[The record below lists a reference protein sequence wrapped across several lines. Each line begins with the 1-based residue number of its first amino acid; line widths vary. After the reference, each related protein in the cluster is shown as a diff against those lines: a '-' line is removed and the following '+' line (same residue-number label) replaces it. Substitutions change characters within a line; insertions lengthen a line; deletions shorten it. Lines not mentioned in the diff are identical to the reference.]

1 MKKFLSMVL
10 ALVMVMS
17 LVTVSAGAKDFA
29 DNDKITYDEAVAVVS
44 EVGIVD
50 GYADGEFKP
59 ANTLT
64 RQAAA
69 KIICNLILGPTTAA
83 ELHADTAPYRDVP
96 ANSEFAGYIAYCQSR
111 GIISGYSDG
120 AFRPGNTLTGYAFM
134 KMLLGALGY
143 DATLENY
150 VGANWSINVAKQAL
164 GIGLDDG
171 LVEEFNGL
179 KAVTRE
185 EACLYAFNTLQ
196 ADLVEYGQRL
206 TTNINGTEVT
216 LSSGGAQSREWQ
228 SQQSRVHNIREDN
241 IMQFAEEY
249 FRKLEKRRGR
259 DDFERPGYTWLYDK
273 EEIGTYVDWSLQIG
287 EDYTSGVT
295 GRDLYDLLGSTN
307 LRDNDLTYYANGLVP
322 GTSNPTASNP
332 QSFANGGDNIVVADD
347 VNRANQKDVGITGNG
362 VLTQVFLDKD
372 HEEITVTSISTWLVQ
387 ATGDY
392 NEKREDASF
401 DVHSKYHGVTFSKT
415 VDVDDFAGVVDVQ
428 EDDWYLAKI
437 TYKHNPGTRAADGN
451 IVELVTPEILDESTV
466 TKFSASSS
474 GQGGNV
480 TKLTVGGT
488 EYKDNENAYYD
499 TAVLGDYEENLL
511 TDAKYNVYLDEYGYF
526 IGVDLF
532 EGTKNYVF
540 ITGFDRPTSNLSI
553 KTADAAGIFLD
564 GTMKTIKVNVSAT
577 NDNIEDVNPLYGG
590 IDTGKHPE
598 YFLKWDS
605 DLQVSASDDGMYA
618 LNRWFTYTT
627 NADGVYTLKPATRM
641 VVHKYTAETTI
652 KTDNLYVDDNVLR
665 TTDAPYK
672 DLGWTAGPPSGP
684 TGLYSSPANY
694 AATSTERVYGNDD
707 SVFLTVDTDEVDTT
721 TNRPVGQKALAITE
735 VTGMYTGVQ
744 NSEIEIEYTSPL
756 EEAQVYIVY
765 NSDNYI
771 VGAVIDGEGDGGTGT
786 IAYVT
791 SGPKSERLENGNYYW
806 EFDAILNGTVQTLT
820 VKDTSRAS
828 LNTLRAESDDTHE
841 AIGDHIARSR
851 SLPGTLPYTGNWNAR
866 DGLVELRFDADEY
879 VTSIRSVEEKDIYS
893 YFGDKNAAAGPGGD
907 AFGGATSLVS
917 GNGLNDYSATS
928 YLSTD
933 SISTSDAK
941 AYRVGG
947 VNAYMVGA
955 SKTWKMDASTNN
967 HYDSAPNQL
976 KLVGRT
982 LYTTN
987 DQHDEGLALASDAKA
1002 VLIQW
1007 ENGDWETTEYST
1019 VKGAVNNVAMNPS
1032 TGEFEGEIVAALN
1045 SNGTAA
1051 WVVITSYNEVRR
1063 GTQTPG
1069 GRLTGIDA
1077 RTNATW
1083 GWDNTTGYITYE
1095 LTNAVK
1101 GTSYTV
1107 VLEQLN
1113 ENGQWAEIDRWTEVS
1128 SGAPNVY
1135 TSPWVG
1141 QYTVNRTYR
1150 LSCEGFTSMV
1160 AQR

>member
-1 MKKFLSMVL
+1 
-10 ALVMVMS
+10 
-17 LVTVSAGAKDFA
+17 
-29 DNDKITYDEAVAVVS
+29 
-44 EVGIVD
+44 
-50 GYADGEFKP
+50 
-59 ANTLT
+59 
-64 RQAAA
+64 
-69 KIICNLILGPTTAA
+69 
-83 ELHADTAPYRDVP
+83 
-96 ANSEFAGYIAYCQSR
+96 
-111 GIISGYSDG
+111 
-120 AFRPGNTLTGYAFM
+120 
-134 KMLLGALGY
+134 
-143 DATLENY
+143 
-150 VGANWSINVAKQAL
+150 
-164 GIGLDDG
+164 
-171 LVEEFNGL
+171 
-179 KAVTRE
+179 
-185 EACLYAFNTLQ
+185 
-196 ADLVEYGQRL
+196 
-206 TTNINGTEVT
+206 
-216 LSSGGAQSREWQ
+216 
-228 SQQSRVHNIREDN
+228 
-241 IMQFAEEY
+241 
-249 FRKLEKRRGR
+249 
-259 DDFERPGYTWLYDK
+259 
-273 EEIGTYVDWSLQIG
+273 
-287 EDYTSGVT
+287 
-295 GRDLYDLLGSTN
+295 
-307 LRDNDLTYYANGLVP
+307 
-322 GTSNPTASNP
+322 
-332 QSFANGGDNIVVADD
+332 
-347 VNRANQKDVGITGNG
+347 
-362 VLTQVFLDKD
+362 
-372 HEEITVTSISTWLVQ
+372 
-387 ATGDY
+387 
-392 NEKREDASF
+392 
-401 DVHSKYHGVTFSKT
+401 
-415 VDVDDFAGVVDVQ
+415 
-428 EDDWYLAKI
+428 
-437 TYKHNPGTRAADGN
+437 
-451 IVELVTPEILDESTV
+451 
-466 TKFSASSS
+466 
-474 GQGGNV
+474 
-480 TKLTVGGT
+480 
-488 EYKDNENAYYD
+488 
-499 TAVLGDYEENLL
+499 
-511 TDAKYNVYLDEYGYF
+511 
-526 IGVDLF
+526 
-532 EGTKNYVF
+532 
-540 ITGFDRPTSNLSI
+540 
-553 KTADAAGIFLD
+553 
-564 GTMKTIKVNVSAT
+564 
-577 NDNIEDVNPLYGG
+577 
-590 IDTGKHPE
+590 
-598 YFLKWDS
+598 
-605 DLQVSASDDGMYA
+605 
-618 LNRWFTYTT
+618 
-627 NADGVYTLKPATRM
+627 
-641 VVHKYTAETTI
+641 
-652 KTDNLYVDDNVLR
+652 
-665 TTDAPYK
+665 
-672 DLGWTAGPPSGP
+672 
-684 TGLYSSPANY
+684 
-694 AATSTERVYGNDD
+694 
-707 SVFLTVDTDEVDTT
+707 VFLTVDTDEVDTT

-841 AIGDHIARSR
+841 AIGDFLARSGGAIT
-851 SLPGTLPYTGNWNAR
+851 PNTGNWNAR

-893 YFGDKNAAAGPGGD
+893 YFGDKNAAAGPGGN

-1095 LTNAVK
+1095 LTNAVN

-1113 ENGQWAEIDRWTEVS
+1113 ENGQWAEIDRWTQVS

-1160 AQR
+1160 AQK